1 MNDRVPSV
9 SRFLGQDYLS
19 TTMDMSIT
27 PSSSESKV
35 ELQRQEVI
43 ADSLKLHEALNQD
56 LLRSFRLGGVAM
68 HLELNSSDWRLGDW
82 LHDILRRLYEDDSS
96 ELFAC
101 VAQNDP
107 RGQP

>member
-1 MNDRVPSV
+1 MDHEVCCIKEAPDQTTHPGQEQLRKNAKRKQMNDRVPSV

-43 ADSLKLHEALNQD
+43 A
-56 LLRSFRLGGVAM
+56 
-68 HLELNSSDWRLGDW
+68 
-82 LHDILRRLYEDDSS
+82 
-96 ELFAC
+96 
-101 VAQNDP
+101 
-107 RGQP
+107 